1 MMRSVKGEVVS
12 FTFVELAYRH
22 VQLAEIGA
30 NSTDIAENLNELHY
44 TNICCPDRVPLK
56 IRINL
61 EAIVK
66 GANSTDIAENL
77 NDVRASNIYLLVH
90 KYETP
95 LNVITHGMYSIPSR
109 HDSKARHAHPTKL
122 IEAHPSKIWYAEEED
137 LGIVFFFV
145 FLQEIAPLLAR
156 VEWSRLM

>member
-22 VQLAEIGA
+22 VQLAEIV
-30 NSTDIAENLNELHY
+30 IE
-44 TNICCPDRVPLK
+44 
-56 IRINL
+56 
-61 EAIVK
+61 K